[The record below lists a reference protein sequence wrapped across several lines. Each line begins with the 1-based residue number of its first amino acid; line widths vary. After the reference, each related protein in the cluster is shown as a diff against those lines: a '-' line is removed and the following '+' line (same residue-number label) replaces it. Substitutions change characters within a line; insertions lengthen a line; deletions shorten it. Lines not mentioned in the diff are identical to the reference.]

1 MFADIYLRKPEKFGF
16 LSFIPTTQI
25 SINISL
31 KSKAT
36 GVFTPV
42 AALLFDV
49 KGLPFIGLAILLQVP
64 FFKLLA
70 VLLILEKL
78 ADGSSKQTGKCFC
91 LTFNLWRK
99 RIHRPVF
106 ASNLR
111 LSICF
116 FSRSAAIT
124 SRAVSAPSRWT

>member
-1 MFADIYLRKPEKFGF
+1 MFADIYLRKPEKSGF

-36 GVFTPV
+36 GVNTPV

-49 KGLPFIGLAILLQVP
+49 KGLPFIRLAILLQVP

-70 VLLILEKL
+70 VLLILKKL
-78 ADGSSKQTGKCFC
+78 ADGSSEQTGKCLC
-91 LTFNLWRK
+91 LAFNLWRK
-99 RIHRPVF
+99 RIHRPAL

-116 FSRSAAIT
+116 FSCSAAIT

>member
-16 LSFIPTTQI
+16 LSFIPTTQT

-36 GVFTPV
+36 GVFPPV

-49 KGLPFIGLAILLQVP
+49 KGRPFIRLAILLQVP

-70 VLLILEKL
+70 VLLIPEKL
-78 ADGSSKQTGKCFC
+78 TDGSSEQTGKCLC
-91 LTFNLWRK
+91 LAFNL
-99 RIHRPVF
+99 
-106 ASNLR
+106 
-111 LSICF
+111 
-116 FSRSAAIT
+116 
-124 SRAVSAPSRWT
+124 

>member
-49 KGLPFIGLAILLQVP
+49 KGLPFIRLAILLQVP

-70 VLLILEKL
+70 VLLIMEKL
-78 ADGSSKQTGKCFC
+78 ADGSSKQTGERFC
-91 LTFNLWRK
+91 LSFDLWYKSAHLPTLISNFRLCACLS
-99 RIHRPVF
+99 
-106 ASNLR
+106 AS
-111 LSICF
+111 SI
-116 FSRSAAIT
+116 AIAF
-124 SRAVSAPSRWT
+124 RAVSTPSRWA

>member
-49 KGLPFIGLAILLQVP
+49 KGLPFIRLAILLQVP

-70 VLLILEKL
+70 VLLIPEKL
-78 ADGSSKQTGKCFC
+78 TDGSSEQTGKCLC
-91 LTFNLWRK
+91 LAFNL
-99 RIHRPVF
+99 
-106 ASNLR
+106 
-111 LSICF
+111 
-116 FSRSAAIT
+116 
-124 SRAVSAPSRWT
+124 

>member
-1 MFADIYLRKPEKFGF
+1 MFADIYLRKPEKSGF

-49 KGLPFIGLAILLQVP
+49 KGLPFIRLAILQTPCGVAHP
-64 FFKLLA
+64 GKTHGRIEQADWQMLLPD
-70 VLLILEKL
+70 L
-78 ADGSSKQTGKCFC
+78 
-91 LTFNLWRK
+91 
-99 RIHRPVF
+99 
-106 ASNLR
+106 
-111 LSICF
+111 
-116 FSRSAAIT
+116 
-124 SRAVSAPSRWT
+124 